1 MPSLSRRRLLSAALA
16 AGALGRL
23 APLRAA
29 ARVQRVAV
37 VGAGLAGLVA
47 AYELMRSGHEVSLYE
62 ARERCGGRIRTR
74 HDAFGDGLYVE
85 DGALEFGDGYPLVN
99 HYAAQFGLAAVD
111 ATGPRG
117 GVPALYYV
125 GGRRYPVTPGSE
137 PDWPYALSPAER
149 RLGIQG
155 LWQRYLGAAQAK
167 LADPFEAHSLS
178 RAARALDAATVND
191 YAHAQ
196 GASDAAL
203 LLLRRGTLGEDLGH
217 VSGLEDALRQ
227 RFLANSRRWL
237 RIEGGNER
245 LAQAFAARLGTRL
258 RCGCELKGLLQERDS
273 VKLTF
278 SEAGRQQEV
287 RAERVVLAVPFSVLR
302 RIDSGASFA
311 RHKREAIESLRYE
324 SVTRIHVH
332 TRQRFWRTA
341 NFAGIARTDLPI
353 GTVLEASAGQP
364 GEAGVIAAEACGEAS
379 RKLAALTETER
390 VSAAVENLER
400 VLPGT
405 GAAFAG
411 GATLVWDQDPYA
423 RGAWA
428 YYAPGEMESLF
439 PFVAVPDGRVHF
451 AGEHTQAVG
460 YLEGAAQSGQRVARE
475 IGALRIT

>member
-1 MPSLSRRRLLSAALA
+1 MTSLSRRRLLSAALA
-16 AGALGRL
+16 AAALGGL
-23 APLRAA
+23 PPLPAAPRP
-29 ARVQRVAV
+29 QRVAV

-47 AYELMRSGHEVSLYE
+47 AYELMRSGHEVTLYE

-85 DGALEFGDGYPLVN
+85 EGALEFGDGYTLVN
-99 HYAAQFGLAAVD
+99 HYAAEFGLATVNA
-111 ATGPRG
+111 AGPRG
-117 GVPALYYV
+117 GLPTLYYV

-149 RLGIQG
+149 RLGIDG
-155 LWQRYLGAAQAK
+155 VWQRYLGPVQAK
-167 LADPFEAHSLS
+167 LAEPFEAHSLS
-178 RAARALDAATVND
+178 RAARALDAANVND

-203 LLLRRGTLGEDLGH
+203 LLLRRCALGEDLGH
-217 VSGLEDALRQ
+217 VSGLEDALWQ
-227 RFLANSRRWL
+227 RFLAGSHRWL

-245 LAQAFAARLGTRL
+245 LAQAFATRLGTRL
-258 RCGCELKGLLQERDS
+258 RCGCELQALLQERDS
-273 VKLTF
+273 VRLTF
-278 SEAGRQQEV
+278 LEAGKQQEV

-311 RHKREAIESLRYE
+311 RHKRQAIDSLRYE

-332 TRQRFWRTA
+332 TRQRFWRMAGFT
-341 NFAGIARTDLPI
+341 GIARTDLPV

-364 GEAGVIAAEACGEAS
+364 GEGGIIAAESCGEAS

-390 VSAAVENLER
+390 VNAAVENLER

-405 GAAFAG
+405 GAAFS
-411 GATLVWDQDPYA
+411 GAATVVWDQDPHA
-423 RGAWA
+423 RGGWA

-460 YLEGAAQSGQRVARE
+460 HLEGAAQSGQRVARE
-475 IGALRIT
+475 IGGF